1 MDTNTTGGLRFG
13 APQAPTSVNV
23 GGVMEIKSLQQT
35 LDERDAASAAAASTA
50 NSTPL
55 IQSLASQIREHWTLA
70 KQAKQ
75 DAEWRILDALRSK
88 RGEYHPD
95 KLRKIKEA
103 GGSEIYMML
112 FNTKARQAKSLW
124 GDILLGQGADKPFTV
139 KPTPVPQLPP
149 DVVQQIRQGAEQ
161 LVEQA
166 EMSGLPMS
174 LDDVRQLL
182 RDAKDRAQSAIDQE
196 ARDRAKRAERKI
208 EDMLIEGDFFE
219 ALDQFLD
226 DLCIS
231 PTAILKGPVVR
242 KRGTL
247 AWEPQPDGTMAP
259 TAVYENAPHWER
271 VDPLNAYPA
280 PHSRTIHDGFFIERH
295 RLSPTC
301 VSELQD
307 LPGYNKDAIREV
319 MKTYSSGGLH
329 EWLAIDSARAV
340 IENPTAT
347 IHANTSDTIDAL
359 QYWGAVTGKKLLDWG
374 LTKEQVPDE
383 TKVYEVEAWLIGNW
397 VIKADINQDPLARRP
412 YYTDSFDRVPG
423 AFWGNSLYDTMRD
436 CEDMCNAA
444 ARALAN
450 NMGIASG
457 PQVWV
462 MVDRMPAGQNIT
474 ELYPWK
480 IHQVL
485 SDPSGSTAQPMGF
498 FQPTSNA
505 NELMAVFDRYSI
517 LADEVTGIPRYMTG
531 DGAAGGAGRTASGMS
546 MMIGNAGKTTK
557 KTIASIDMRVISPVV
572 EGAYGYIMRY
582 VGDPDIKGDLK
593 IEACGAL
600 SLMVKDSAQVHRAE
614 FLRNTANPF
623 DMQIMGVDGRAAVL
637 REAARTLDMNVDDV
651 VPSLS
656 IIRQRM
662 AMQNMQAQQQAAQE
676 SAAQQAQSK
685 QGPDGK
691 RLMNDEPA
699 TDNLTPKG

>member
-1 MDTNTTGGLRFG
+1 MDQNTTGGLRFS
-13 APQAPTSVNV
+13 APQEPTSVNV
-23 GGVMEIKSLQQT
+23 GGIMEIKSLQQT
-35 LDERDAASAAAASTA
+35 LDERDKESAAAAAVT

-55 IQSLASQIREHWTLA
+55 IQSLAAQIRDHWTQAKMA
-70 KQAKQ
+70 KQSV
-75 DAEWRILDALRSK
+75 ELRIMDALRSK

-95 KLRKIKEA
+95 KLRKIRES

-124 GDILLGQGADKPFTV
+124 GDILLGQGVDKPFTV
-139 KPTPVPQLPP
+139 KPTPSPQLPP
-149 DVVQQIRQGAEQ
+149 EITMQIKQGAEQ
-161 LVEQA
+161 LVAQA

-174 LDDVRQLL
+174 IDDIRQLL

-196 ARDRAKRAERKI
+196 ASDRAKRAERKI
-208 EDMLIEGDFFE
+208 EDMLVEGGFFE

-231 PTAILKGPVVR
+231 PTAFLKGPVVR

-247 AWEPQPDGTMAP
+247 AWTRRADGTSVP
-259 TAVYENAPHWER
+259 TATYENAPHWER
-271 VDPLNAYPA
+271 VDPLYAYPSG
-280 PHSRTIHDGFFIERH
+280 HSRTVHDGFFIERH
-295 RLSPTC
+295 RLSYGC

-307 LPGYNKDAIREV
+307 LPGYNKDAIKEV
-319 MKTYSSGGLH
+319 MKAYTNGGLH
-329 EWLAIDSARAV
+329 EWLSIDSARAV
-340 IENPTAT
+340 IENPSAT
-347 IHANTSDTIDAL
+347 IHSHTSDTIDAL
-359 QYWGAVTGKKLLDWG
+359 QYWGAVTGKKLIEWG
-374 LTKEQVPDE
+374 LTAEQVPDE
-383 TKVYEVEAWLIGNW
+383 SKVYEVEAWLIGNW

-423 AFWGNSLYDTMRD
+423 ALWGNSLYDTMRD

-462 MVDRMPAGQNIT
+462 MVDRMPAGANIS

-505 NELMAVFDRYSI
+505 QELMAVFDRYSI

-662 AMQNMQAQQQAAQE
+662 AMQQMQAQQQAMQD
-676 SAAQQAQSK
+676 SAAQEAQTSQK
-685 QGPDGK
+685 QGGK
-691 RLMNDEPA
+691 QLMNKEPV
-699 TDNLTPKG
+699 TENLTPQG

>member
-1 MDTNTTGGLRFG
+1 MDMNNSGGLRFS
-13 APQAPTSVNV
+13 APQTPTATSI
-23 GGVMEIKSLQQT
+23 GGIMEVKSLQQT
-35 LDERDAASAAAASTA
+35 LDDREKESAAAAAVA

-55 IQSLASQIREHWTLA
+55 IQSLASQIRDHWTTA
-70 KQAKQ
+70 KMAKQ
-75 DAEWRILDALRSK
+75 DTELRILAALRSK
-88 RGEYHPD
+88 RGEYDPE
-95 KLRKIKEA
+95 KLRKIRES

-124 GDILLGQGADKPFTV
+124 GDILLGQGVDKPFTV
-139 KPTPVPQLPP
+139 KPTPSPQLPP
-149 DVVQQIRQGAEQ
+149 EITTQIKQGAEQ
-161 LVEQA
+161 LVMQA

-174 LDDVRQLL
+174 IDDIRQLL

-196 ARDRAKRAERKI
+196 ASDRAKRAERKI
-208 EDMLIEGDFFE
+208 EDMLVEGGFFE

-226 DLCIS
+226 DLTIS
-231 PTAILKGPVVR
+231 PTAIMKGPVVR

-247 AWEPQPDGTMAP
+247 AWTRQADGTSIP

-271 VDPLNAYPA
+271 VDPLYAYPS
-280 PHSRTIHDGFFIERH
+280 PWNRTVHDGFFIERH
-295 RLSPTC
+295 RLTPTC

-307 LPGYNKDAIREV
+307 LPGYNKDAIKQV
-319 MKTYSSGGLH
+319 MDTYSNGGLH
-329 EWLAIDSARAV
+329 EWLAIDSARAHV
-340 IENPTAT
+340 ENPTAT

-359 QYWGAVTGKKLLDWG
+359 QYWGAVTGKKLLEWG
-374 LTKEQVPDE
+374 LTKEQVPDPS
-383 TKVYEVEAWLIGNW
+383 KVYEVEAWLIGNW

-462 MVDRMPAGQNIT
+462 MVDRMPSGTNIT

-505 NELMAVFDRYSI
+505 QELMAVFDRYSI

-557 KTIASIDMRVISPVV
+557 KTISSIDMRVIEPVV
-572 EGAYGYIMRY
+572 EGAYNYIMRY
-582 VGDPDIKGDLK
+582 VGDPDLKGDLK
-593 IEACGAL
+593 IEARGAL
-600 SLMVKDSAQVHRAE
+600 SLMVKDSAQVRRAE

-623 DMQIMGVDGRAAVL
+623 DLQIMGVDGRAAVL

-656 IIRQRM
+656 IVRQRM
-662 AMQNMQAQQQAAQE
+662 AMQQAAQAQAMQE
-676 SAAQQAQSK
+676 SAAQEAQTSQK
-685 QGPDGK
+685 PGEK
-691 RLMNDEPA
+691 RLMNEQAA
-699 TDNLTPKG
+699 TDNLTPQG